1 MLMTEWFWAMAQFF
15 AIIISLFLILRQIR
29 IQTHANMLA
38 LFAQMEQRWNSEP
51 LQIARREICSTHGQ
65 SKRITRSDEFVLSF
79 FEDLG
84 LYLKKN
90 VLSADLMWEAH
101 SYYIEHYWP
110 ILKPKIVEFRLKS
123 NDQSWYSKFEYLVGR
138 MEKRSR
144 KNGSGFEKSDE
155 QLTRFLNG
163 ERERLPVE
171 STPEQIA
178 RSVPLFSD
186 SVVVPQE
193 PEQPSRSEAQA

>member
-1 MLMTEWFWAMAQFF
+1 MLATEWFWAMAQFF

-90 VLSADLMWEAH
+90 VLSADLMWEAQ
-101 SYYIEHYWP
+101 SYYVEHYWP
-110 ILKPKIVEFRLKS
+110 VLQPKIVEFRLRS
-123 NDQSWYSKFEYLVGR
+123 NDRSWYSNFEYLVGR
-138 MEKRSR
+138 LEKRSR
-144 KNGSGFEKSDE
+144 KNGSTFGKSDE

-171 STPEQIA
+171 SNPEQLPTSIPVF
-178 RSVPLFSD
+178 RD
-186 SVVVPQE
+186 SVQIPQQ
-193 PEQPSRSEAQA
+193 PEATSRSEVPA